1 MRKVLQL
8 MIAAFV
14 AAILVSTPTSCKK
27 ETPQGEG
34 GKATGIALSHTEI
47 QLTRDAEFQL
57 SATLIPA
64 NVSSKIIVWRTSDE
78 SVASVTDG
86 KVKAHKDG
94 KATITARPYD
104 NYFDPVPIVATCEV
118 TVETIE
124 VRELNCK
131 LDANTWTVS
140 LTQGTFQLHDGL
152 EIIPQAA
159 DQPGVLSYQLLSGEG
174 VVSLSK
180 SGEVTPK
187 AVGTAMIKATA
198 TKLDGTPLSV
208 TVKIVVQEADV
219 WPTAITFKAYDS
231 DMQIGSKQR
240 IMIEYTPS
248 TANRKEVEISS
259 FNINCVKVTKIS
271 NEEFEVEALAVPGG
285 AFQGV
290 QIIAMFKKSESAYGT
305 NSPAC
310 YIYPH
315 EGPPS
320 LSIPPQQA
328 TAWGCLSDGMVVGE
342 EHQLK
347 VDYQNLHGDFTYSS
361 NDPSIISI
369 DGNGKMTACSAG
381 ATRVYVHTPGDRNV
395 ADVYVQVY
403 RKPATIQAVSGAAD
417 ECFIRFGGSVT
428 RTYRVMDS
436 KGEPSRQSI
445 KASTTLSTS
454 TMGVSVENYAQDSR
468 NAKATFTSKRSSAGY
483 TMKGTATVSALTALD
498 ALDVKLSFD
507 IYDAMYGPDDFK
519 LYDGL
524 AITSSGYLSRK
535 DGGYRGK
542 NGTTEYFEEASLG
555 SCAAIVVYF
564 GNEVVSYN
572 LNRLSS
578 LRGVDGKHGLAV
590 AIKNAYTAPPTDD
603 SDKDAWWWKV
613 SANYRD
619 RVDFSAHYVSFWPNG
634 KDDDYFTHTTNSGYC
649 GYAIT
654 QGMKYYN
661 GDLKNDNYSVM
672 PIKHIVDKMSTN
684 FNATSCSGW
693 YLPTYGEWGKMLSSF
708 NNKLDALNERLTS
721 IDGGQ
726 GIYSTY
732 DYWACQEDT
741 DSQGDPDK
749 NARCMTGISN
759 NKTKSKNKPA
769 STRAFLAF

>member
-1 MRKVLQL
+1 MRSTLQIL
-8 MIAAFV
+8 IAAFV
-14 AAILVSTPTSCKK
+14 AAILVSTLPGCKK
-27 ETPQGEG
+27 ETPQQEG
-34 GKATGIALSHTEI
+34 GKATGITISNTEI
-47 QLTRDAEFQL
+47 QMSRGDDFQL

-64 NVSSKIIVWRTSDE
+64 NASNKMIVWGTSDE
-78 SVASVTDG
+78 SVVSVTEG
-86 KVKAHKDG
+86 KVRALKDG
-94 KATITARPYD
+94 KAVVSARPYD
-104 NYFDPVPIVATCEV
+104 NIFDPVPIIATCDV

-124 VRELNCK
+124 VKELNCK

-140 LTQGTFQLHDGL
+140 LSQAPFMVRGGL
-152 EIIPQAA
+152 EVVPQAA
-159 DQPGVLSYQLLSGEG
+159 DRPGVLSYKLLSGEG
-174 VVSLSK
+174 VVSLSED
-180 SGEVTPK
+180 GEVTPQ
-187 AVGTAMIKATA
+187 AVGTAQIKAST
-198 TKLDGTPLSV
+198 TDGTELSV
-208 TVKIVVQEADV
+208 IVKIVVQEADV

-259 FNINCVKVTKIS
+259 GNINCVKVTKIS

-403 RKPATIQAVSGAAD
+403 RKPATIQALSGAAD

-542 NGTTEYFEEASLG
+542 NGTTEYFEDVSLG
-555 SCAAIVVYF
+555 SCAAVVVYF
-564 GNEVVSYN
+564 GNEVVNYN
-572 LNRLSS
+572 LNRLS

-590 AIKNAYTAPPTDD
+590 AVKNAYTALPTED
-603 SDKDAWWWKV
+603 SNKEAWWWKV
-613 SANYRD
+613 SANDRD

-634 KDDDYFTHTTNSGYC
+634 VQDDYFIHTTNTGYC

-661 GDLKNDNYSVM
+661 GDLSSGSNYTVM
-672 PIKHIVDKMSTN
+672 PIKHIVDKMTTN

-693 YLPTYGEWGKMLSSF
+693 YLPTYGEWGKMLNSV
-708 NNKLDALNERLTS
+708 KMDALNERLTS

-741 DSQGDPDK
+741 DSQGNPDK